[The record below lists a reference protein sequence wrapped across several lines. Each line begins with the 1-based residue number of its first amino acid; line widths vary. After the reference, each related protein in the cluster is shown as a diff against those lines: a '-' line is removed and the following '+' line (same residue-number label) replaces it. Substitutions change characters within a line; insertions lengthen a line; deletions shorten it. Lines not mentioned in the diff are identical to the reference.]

1 MRRLLLAAALVAAAL
16 TPHAANAQT
25 PVNTGATTAIRLPD
39 GAGSRV
45 SVLEADAGGRLY
57 AGPRLVVVAPDGTI
71 TFPGAD
77 DAFDPPTAIGASVF
91 ALATG
96 ETADGGSR
104 VVAAL
109 GFFDTAADPN
119 QPPPTAA
126 GFAVSDDGGLT
137 WEYRFPALDT
147 PDDTLLTYG
156 VSTLRAVPTTAPQG
170 AATLDLAAHGDTLYV
185 ASGLA
190 GLRRSTNGGATWRRV
205 VLPPDSLVVLDPR
218 EPQFFAYS
226 PGQIEPTD
234 DPAVVQ
240 VAFASANFVS
250 YSVHVDAG
258 GTLWAGSAN
267 GLNRAVRLPGVT
279 DPAWIRYLDGPITGF
294 APPAN
299 LIYALAEQPATGRL
313 WMAAW
318 NSGLDASTL
327 DEEDGVAVFLGDD
340 AEGRAR
346 FATVLPGVR
355 ATAMAFDGPRA
366 AVAGGRDGLYLADD
380 ATGTEVEWRNVRT
393 FRDGA
398 GVPLALRADASV
410 LSVSYAA
417 TGLWAGTSDGLLQ
430 STDGG
435 LSWTLFRAS
444 PAPDTTR
451 DGDAVDV
458 YAYPNPFRPG
468 TDRLARIRF
477 DLDGP
482 ADATVR
488 LFDVSMRPVR
498 TIEAPG
504 RPAGAV
510 EVTWD
515 GLADDGRRV
524 ANGAYIYTV
533 EAGGHR
539 LSGRILVYQ

>member
-1 MRRLLLAAALVAAAL
+1 MRRLSFAALVGVLAVLGGAPAAA
-16 TPHAANAQT
+16 QQ
-25 PVNTGATTAIRLPD
+25 PVATGATVTIRLPD
-39 GAGSRV
+39 GAGNRV
-45 SVLEADAGGRLY
+45 SVLEADAAGRLY

-71 TFPGAD
+71 SFPGTAP
-77 DAFDPPTAIGASVF
+77 AFDPPTAIGASVF

-96 ETADGGSR
+96 PLAGGGSR

-126 GFAVSDDGGLT
+126 GFAVSADGGAT
-137 WEYRFPALDT
+137 WTYRFAALDT
-147 PDDTLLTYG
+147 PDDTLVTYG

-170 AATLDLAAHGDTLYV
+170 AATLDLAAHGDTLYA

-190 GLRRSTNGGATWRRV
+190 GLRRSVNGATWSRV

-240 VAFASANFVS
+240 VAFASANFIA

-267 GLNRAVRLPGVT
+267 GLNRAVRLPGVA
-279 DPAWIRYLDGPITGF
+279 DPAWIRYLDGPIDGF
-294 APPAN
+294 GPPAN
-299 LIYALAEQPATGRL
+299 LVYALAEQPATGRL
-313 WMAAW
+313 WLAAW

-340 AEGRAR
+340 ADGRAR

-380 ATGTEVEWRNVRT
+380 ATGTEIEWRSVRT

-398 GVPLALRADASV
+398 GQPLAIRPDASV
-410 LSVSYAA
+410 LSVAFAA
-417 TGLWAGTSDGLLQ
+417 SALWAGTSDGLLR
-430 STDGG
+430 STDAG
-435 LSWTLFRAS
+435 LTWSLFRAS
-444 PAPDTTR
+444 PPPDTTR

-482 ADATVR
+482 ADVTVR
-488 LFDVSMRPVR
+488 LYDVSMRPVR
-498 TIEAPG
+498 TIDQPG
-504 RPAGAV
+504 RSPGPV
-510 EVTWD
+510 EIAWD

-533 EAGGHR
+533 EAGGRR

>member
-1 MRRLLLAAALVAAAL
+1 MRRFFFAVTLGAVLL
-16 TPHAANAQT
+16 TPPAHAQQ
-25 PVNTGATTAIRLPD
+25 PVGTGATLTQRLPD
-39 GAGSRV
+39 GAGNRV
-45 SVLEADAGGRLY
+45 AVLEADAAGRLY
-57 AGPRLVVVAPDGTI
+57 AGPRLVAVAPDGAI
-71 TFPGAD
+71 SFPGTD
-77 DAFDPPTAIGASVF
+77 PAFDPPTAIGAGVF
-91 ALATG
+91 ALTTG
-96 ETADGGSR
+96 PLADGRRR
-104 VVAAL
+104 VAAAL
-109 GFFDTAADPN
+109 GFFDTAADAN

-126 GFAVSDDGGLT
+126 GFAVSDDGGAT
-137 WEYRFPALDT
+137 WRYRFAALDT
-147 PDDTLLTYG
+147 PDDTLLAYG

-170 AATLDLAAHGDTLYV
+170 AATLDLAADGDTLYA

-190 GLRRSTNGGATWRRV
+190 GLRRSVTGGATWTRV

-218 EPQFFAYS
+218 EPQVFAYS

-234 DPAVVQ
+234 DPLVVQ
-240 VAFASANFVS
+240 IARASANFIA

-258 GTLWAGSAN
+258 GTLWSGSAN
-267 GLNRAVRLPGVT
+267 GLNRAVRLPGVA
-279 DPAWIRYLDGPITGF
+279 DPAWIRYLDGPITGQG
-294 APPAN
+294 PPAN

-327 DEEDGVAVFLGDD
+327 DEEDGVAVYLGDD
-340 AEGRAR
+340 ADGQAR

-355 ATAMAFDGPRA
+355 ATAMAFNGPFA
-366 AVAGGRDGLYLADD
+366 AVAGGADGLFLADE
-380 ATGTEVEWRNVRT
+380 ATGTEIEWRTVRT

-398 GVPLALRADASV
+398 GQPLTIRPDASV
-410 LSVSYAA
+410 LSVAYAA
-417 TGLWAGTSDGLLQ
+417 GGLWAGTTDGLLQ
-430 STDGG
+430 SRDGG

-444 PAPDTTR
+444 PPPDTTR
-451 DGDAVDV
+451 DGASVDV

-488 LFDVSMRPVR
+488 LYDVSMRPVR
-498 TIEAPG
+498 TIDAPG
-504 RPAGAV
+504 RAAGPV

-533 EAGGHR
+533 EAGGRR